1 MANIITDVGG
11 DNMVRMTNARFARQ
25 PLPDIFTGW
34 SQLRVAL
41 YLSLNDSGA
50 NITGTIRFA
59 FGLCAGSTN
68 IPGDATCTHFA
79 GGLLAS
85 SPWTR
90 ATAPTR
96 YSGINFFPSKL
107 VGTTLTTGTPT
118 SGVVMR
124 TAVPQMVFVDIIK
137 GSPNYSFRPF
147 FPGTATESPSV
158 ANFEAQSVAGTPAY
172 ANYTYATA
180 QTVAVNEGTD
190 GTFDHSCVWWN
201 QSSPTF
207 DIAYWRVYRLA

>member
-41 YLSLNDSGA
+41 YLAINDSGG
-50 NITGTIRFA
+50 NITGTIRFTL
-59 FGLCAGSTN
+59 GLCAGSTN

-85 SPWTR
+85 TPWTR
-90 ATAPTR
+90 GTGPTR
-96 YSGINFFPSKL
+96 YTGVNTFPSKL
-107 VGTTLTTGTPT
+107 VGTTLTTGTT
-118 SGVVMR
+118 FGGSYWLTG
-124 TAVPQMVFVDIIK
+124 VPQMLFIDITK
-137 GSPNYSFRPF
+137 GSPNYSFRLF
-147 FPGTATESPSV
+147 FPTASATPSV
-158 ANFEAQSVAGTPAY
+158 SDFETQSVAATPAFS
-172 ANYTYATA
+172 NYTYASA

-201 QSSPTF
+201 QTNPTF

>member
-1 MANIITDVGG
+1 MANIITDVSG
-11 DNMVRMTNARFARQ
+11 DNRVRMTNARFARQ

-41 YLSLNDSGA
+41 YVSIADSGG

-85 SPWTR
+85 TPWTR
-90 ATAPTR
+90 GTAPVTH
-96 YSGINFFPSKL
+96 YTSNSFPAKL
-107 VGTTLTTGTPT
+107 VGTTLTAGTTTGVFFLPT
-118 SGVVMR
+118 
-124 TAVPQMVFVDIIK
+124 TTPQMLFIDITK

-147 FPGTATESPSV
+147 FPINSSSPSY
-158 ANFEAQSVAGTPAY
+158 ADFEAQSVAGTPAFSG
-172 ANYTYATA
+172 YTYAAA

-201 QSSPTF
+201 QTNPTF
-207 DIAYWRVYRLA
+207 DIAAWRVYRLA